1 MSEEAELRLSLAA
14 RVVNHEGEAIG
25 QLNEIVVELASRRI
39 AGFHILSDE
48 VVPRELFVLVGQVTE
63 FASDQLTLSL
73 TDEEFIALPD
83 ARQHLFIAPNQDLDA
98 ELADAESG
106 HASAAT
112 PDPDERPVPTGLP
125 GIALTPNMLIPM
137 EIERSVMDEDQI
149 ALRDGMRIIAAD
161 GEEIGQLGGV
171 VVDSDARVISIV
183 LNDARGDTIAYG
195 LIEAVDDDTNELIL
209 LAEELTDTETDA
221 AAPIAA
227 PITATPTT
235 EA

>member
-14 RVVNHEGEAIG
+14 RVVNREGEAIG

-39 AGFHILSDE
+39 AGFHIVSDE
-48 VVPRELFVLVGQVTE
+48 AAPRELFVMVGQVTE
-63 FASDQLTLSL
+63 FASDQLTLDLS
-73 TDEEFIALPD
+73 DEEFVALPD
-83 ARQHLFIAPNQDLDA
+83 ARQHLFIAPDQDI
-98 ELADAESG
+98 EEEIADAESG

-125 GIALTPNMLIPM
+125 GIALTANMLIPM
-137 EIERSVMDEDQI
+137 EIERSIMDEDQV

-171 VVDSDARVISIV
+171 VVDKEARLLSII
-183 LNDARGDTIAYG
+183 LNNERGDTIDYN

-209 LAEELTDTETDA
+209 LAEELIDTKTEA

-227 PITATPTT
+227 PTV
-235 EA
+235 EG

>member
-14 RVVNHEGEAIG
+14 RVVNREGEAIG

-39 AGFHILSDE
+39 AGFHIVSDE
-48 VVPRELFVLVGQVTE
+48 AAPRELFVMVGQVTE
-63 FASDQLTLSL
+63 FASDQLTLDLS
-73 TDEEFIALPD
+73 DEEFVALPD
-83 ARQHLFIAPNQDLDA
+83 ARQHLFIAPDQDI
-98 ELADAESG
+98 EEEIADTESG

-125 GIALTPNMLIPM
+125 GIALTANMLIPM
-137 EIERSVMDEDQI
+137 EIERSIMDEDQV

-171 VVDSDARVISIV
+171 VVDKEARLLSII
-183 LNDARGDTIAYG
+183 LNDERGDTIDYN

-209 LAEELTDTETDA
+209 LAEELIDTETEA

-227 PITATPTT
+227 PTV
-235 EA
+235 EG

>member
-14 RVVNHEGEAIG
+14 RVVNREGEAIG

-39 AGFHILSDE
+39 AGFHIVSDE
-48 VVPRELFVLVGQVTE
+48 AAPRELFVMVGQVTE
-63 FASDQLTLSL
+63 FASDQLTLDLS
-73 TDEEFIALPD
+73 DEEFVALPD
-83 ARQHLFIAPNQDLDA
+83 ARQHLFIAPDQDI
-98 ELADAESG
+98 EEEIADAESG

-125 GIALTPNMLIPM
+125 GIALTANMLIPM
-137 EIERSVMDEDQI
+137 EIERSIMDEDQV

-171 VVDSDARVISIV
+171 VVDKEARLLSII
-183 LNDARGDTIAYG
+183 LNDERGDTIDYN

-209 LAEELTDTETDA
+209 LAEELIDTETEA

-227 PITATPTT
+227 PTV
-235 EA
+235 EG

>member
-1 MSEEAELRLSLAA
+1 MSEQAELRLSLAA
-14 RVVNHEGEAIG
+14 RVVNREGEAIG

-39 AGFHILSDE
+39 AGFHIVSDE
-48 VVPRELFVLVGQVTE
+48 AAPRELFVMVGQVTE
-63 FASDQLTLSL
+63 FASDQLTLDLS
-73 TDEEFIALPD
+73 DEEFVALPD
-83 ARQHLFIAPNQDLDA
+83 ARQHLFIAPDQDI
-98 ELADAESG
+98 EEEIADAESG

-125 GIALTPNMLIPM
+125 GIALTANMLIPM
-137 EIERSVMDEDQI
+137 EIERSIMDEDQV

-171 VVDSDARVISIV
+171 VVDKEARLLSII
-183 LNDARGDTIAYG
+183 LNDERGDTIDYN

-209 LAEELTDTETDA
+209 LAEELIDTETEA

-227 PITATPTT
+227 PTV
-235 EA
+235 EG

>member
-1 MSEEAELRLSLAA
+1 MSEEAELRLSLVA
-14 RVVNHEGEAIG
+14 RVVNREGEAIG

-39 AGFHILSDE
+39 AGFHIVSDE
-48 VVPRELFVLVGQVTE
+48 AVPRELFVMVGQVTE
-63 FASDQLTLSL
+63 FDSDQLTLGLS
-73 TDEEFIALPD
+73 DEEFIALPD
-83 ARQHLFIAPNQDLDA
+83 ARQHLFIAPGQDL
-98 ELADAESG
+98 EEEIADAESG

-125 GIALTPNMLIPM
+125 GIALTANMLIPM
-137 EIERSVMDEDQI
+137 EIERSIMDDDQV

-171 VVDSDARVISIV
+171 VVDKEARLLSIV
-183 LNDARGDTIAYG
+183 LNDERGDTIDYG

-221 AAPIAA
+221 AVPLAA
-227 PITATPTT
+227 PTT
-235 EA
+235 EE

>member
-14 RVVNHEGEAIG
+14 RVVNREGEAIG

-39 AGFHILSDE
+39 AGFHIVSDE
-48 VVPRELFVLVGQVTE
+48 VVPRELFVMVGQVSE
-63 FASDQLTLSL
+63 FDSDQLTLGLS
-73 TDEEFIALPD
+73 DEEFVALPD
-83 ARQHLFIAPNQDLDA
+83 ARQHLFVAPDQDL
-98 ELADAESG
+98 EEEVADAESG
-106 HASAAT
+106 HADAAT

-137 EIERSVMDEDQI
+137 EIERSIMDEDQV
-149 ALRDGMRIIAAD
+149 ALREGMRIIAAD

-171 VVDSDARVISIV
+171 VVDKEARLMSIV
-183 LNDARGDTIAYG
+183 LNDERGGTIDYS

-221 AAPIAA
+221 LAV
-227 PITATPTT
+227 PTS
-235 EA
+235 EG

>member
-14 RVVNHEGEAIG
+14 RVVNREGEAIG

-39 AGFHILSDE
+39 AGFHIVSDE
-48 VVPRELFVLVGQVTE
+48 AAPRELFVMVGQVTE
-63 FASDQLTLSL
+63 FASDQLTLDLS
-73 TDEEFIALPD
+73 DEEFVALPD
-83 ARQHLFIAPNQDLDA
+83 ARQHLFIAPDQDI
-98 ELADAESG
+98 EEEIADAESG
-106 HASAAT
+106 HASAAA

-125 GIALTPNMLIPM
+125 GIALTANMLIPM
-137 EIERSVMDEDQI
+137 EIERSIMDEDQV

-171 VVDSDARVISIV
+171 VVDKEARLLSII
-183 LNDARGDTIAYG
+183 LNDERGDTIDYN

-209 LAEELTDTETDA
+209 LAEELIDTETEA

-227 PITATPTT
+227 PTV
-235 EA
+235 EG